1 MDESGR
7 SIDENAKSIPDLAG
21 EDYLVV
27 LRRLHRELRP
37 RTYLEV
43 GTSLGNSLRLVECA
57 SIAVDPA
64 FQITED
70 MIGKKPVCAL
80 YQMTSDRYFEHYDP
94 KSVLG
99 GPIEM
104 AFLDGMHHCEV
115 LLRDF
120 INTERHCKKNAIIVL
135 HDCAPVELAIAERV
149 RTSASIAPHRRD
161 WWVGDVWRTL
171 LALKRR
177 RPDLRIT
184 VLDAPPS
191 GLACVTNLDPRS
203 TALADG
209 YVEIVDDMLSW
220 SLDDIGLENFMRMI
234 DPRPTSCVDSSEA
247 ISRLFWL

>member
-1 MDESGR
+1 MDDGGQPIAEHP
-7 SIDENAKSIPDLAG
+7 KSIPDLAG
-21 EDYLVV
+21 EDYLVA

-43 GTSLGNSLRLVECA
+43 GTSQGNSFRLAECA
-57 SIAVDPA
+57 SVAVDPA

-70 MIGKKPVCAL
+70 VIGTKPVCAL
-80 YQMTSDRYFEHYDP
+80 YQMTSDRYFEDYDP

-120 INTERHCKKNAIIVL
+120 INTERHCKKNAIIIL
-135 HDCAPVELAIAERV
+135 HDCAPVELPIAGRI
-149 RTSASIAPHRRD
+149 RTGSSIAPHRRD

-191 GLACVTNLDPRS
+191 GLAIVTNLDPRS
-203 TALADG
+203 TALAGSYAD
-209 YVEIVDDMLSW
+209 IVDDMLSW
-220 SLDDIGLENFMRMI
+220 SLEDIGLENFMRMI
-234 DPRPTSCVDSSEA
+234 DPRPTSCLESSEA